1 MNALINYSTLLDD
14 MAIKIMRD
22 ICEKLPVTLGQLVA
36 KAIDIEKYFT
46 EDYKI
51 DSEAVTADIVKTL
64 EGRVFVFN
72 NKETKLNGLEALITV
87 VYDLSNES
95 PTGRLV
101 VEMLIN
107 GRLVGIINGQGGSN
121 ELEYHLVTSES
132 GALDMTI
139 AEILLVNAAI
149 ANLKT

>member
-36 KAIDIEKYFT
+36 NA
-46 EDYKI
+46 I

>member
-36 KAIDIEKYFT
+36 KA
-46 EDYKI
+46 I

-87 VYDLSNES
+87 VYDLSNGCG
-95 PTGRLV
+95 TGRLV